1 MNQTELLEQGWPPP
15 GCGGQR
21 RGAEPGRHTYLWL
34 CAYKKDAALVL
45 ASMSTGA
52 LGFQL
57 SCRDHIALAKVPAGF
72 CSVVVMECLRLGNL

>member
-21 RGAEPGRHTYLWL
+21 RGAEPERHTYLWL
-34 CAYKKDAALVL
+34 CACKKDAALVL

>member
-1 MNQTELLEQGWPPP
+1 MHQAHAG

-21 RGAEPGRHTYLWL
+21 REAEPGRHAYLWL
-34 CAYKKDAALVL
+34 CACKEVL
-45 ASMSTGA
+45 ASVSTGA

-57 SCRDHIALAKVPAGF
+57 SCRDQAALAKVLSGF

>member
-1 MNQTELLEQGWPPP
+1 MNQGELLEQGWPPP

-21 RGAEPGRHTYLWL
+21 RDTEPGRHTYLWL
-34 CAYKKDAALVL
+34 CACKKDAALAL

-57 SCRDHIALAKVPAGF
+57 SCRDQVALAKVLSGF